1 MQKNPLI
8 ADKSHPLESHQTLTF
23 VSLPSGLIILLLK
36 MNQDADGR
44 NEVSI
49 LIHANYDLNFLSG
62 TNDQGII
69 VVEFVLELDSS

>member
-1 MQKNPLI
+1 
-8 ADKSHPLESHQTLTF
+8 
-23 VSLPSGLIILLLK
+23 